1 MFIKKDRRRIDQ
13 ILEDAEDSRESL
25 LLSKRVPEFQG
36 STRILLR
43 EINLPAMKN
52 LRILNLYDNAL
63 SSLPGIS
70 VLGQTPIEEINLGC
84 NKLTSLTMEVSTTVY
99 MIVVCN

>member
-36 STRILLR
+36 STRMLLR
-43 EINLPAMKN
+43 EINLPALKN
-52 LRILNLYDNAL
+52 LKVLNLYDNGL
-63 SSLPGIS
+63 NSLPGIGLLS
-70 VLGQTPIEEINLGC
+70 HTPVEEINLGC
-84 NKLTSLTMEVSTTVY
+84 NKLTTLPLEVRSL
-99 MIVVCN
+99 